1 MTTLHI
7 TDLLMVQENFIEIK
21 AKMELHLKSYSK
33 QEKKKKRLLSLHKVS
48 KLLFSIPV
56 AHVLKTL
63 LQKW

>member
-33 QEKKKKRLLSLHKVS
+33 QEKKKKG
-48 KLLFSIPV
+48 F
-56 AHVLKTL
+56 
-63 LQKW
+63 